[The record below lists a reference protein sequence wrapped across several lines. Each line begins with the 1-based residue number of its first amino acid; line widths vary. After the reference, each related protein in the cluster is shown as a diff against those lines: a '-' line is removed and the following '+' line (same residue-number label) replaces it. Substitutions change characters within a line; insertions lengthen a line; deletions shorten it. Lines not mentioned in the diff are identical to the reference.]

1 MFIPMFWLGVLAT
14 IVGEFL
20 LILIFSLVEI
30 WRERKC
36 VSTGGNEDETAEE
49 IN

>member
-20 LILIFSLVEI
+20 LVFIFSLVEI

-36 VSTGGNEDETAEE
+36 VSAGGNEDEAAEE